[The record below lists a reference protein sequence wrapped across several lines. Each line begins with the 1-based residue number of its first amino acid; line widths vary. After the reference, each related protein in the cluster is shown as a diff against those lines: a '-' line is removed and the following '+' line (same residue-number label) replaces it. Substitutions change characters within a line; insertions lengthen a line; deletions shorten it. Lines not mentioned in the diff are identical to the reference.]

1 LQEHP
6 YLTDKKAVK
15 YDMAVCITLKLN
27 VNPLQRYVKLRKIF
41 LLNM

>member
-1 LQEHP
+1 LQEHS

-27 VNPLQRYVKLRKIF
+27 ANPLQHYVKLRKMF
-41 LLNM
+41 FLNM